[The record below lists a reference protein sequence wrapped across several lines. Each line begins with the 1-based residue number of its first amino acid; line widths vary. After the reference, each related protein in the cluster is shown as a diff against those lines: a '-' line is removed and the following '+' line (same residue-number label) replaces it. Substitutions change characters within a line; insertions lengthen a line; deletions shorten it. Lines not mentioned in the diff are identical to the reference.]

1 MTMNTRDAEQLIH
14 PTDPDYLEYLRD
26 ESRLSGEADSISFP
40 TEEHQVREIMTFLA
54 ERQIPVTVQ
63 SGRTGI
69 SGGAVPGSGH
79 IMNLSRMNRY
89 LGLRH
94 DAPNGRFLLRVQPGV
109 LLSELN
115 EAVAKKQFGC
125 QGWDAESLRALD
137 TFRASDPYFFPP
149 DPTETSA
156 AVGGMSASN
165 ASGARTFS
173 YGPTRSYIEALRLIL
188 TDGSTLPLRRGTQR
202 ASGLEFRLETE
213 QGRTLT
219 GTLPSYTM
227 PATKNTAGL
236 YSCPDME
243 LIDLAIGSEGT
254 LGIMTEI
261 EVILVA
267 VPAVISAVMGFFSE
281 LSGAIEFVRRV
292 RGDAED
298 SGDSRKPAAIEFF
311 DGNSLQLL
319 REQKQTNP
327 AFSEIPEVPQGT
339 AAAVYVEYHGDNR
352 EAVEES
358 IFGLAEILAECGGDE
373 EKTWLAEGSKELERL
388 KDFRHALPEAINLI
402 IDQRRM
408 DHPDLIKLGTDM
420 AVPDDHLSRILDI
433 YLRDLRASDLEYVLF
448 GHIGNNHIHVN
459 ILPRSPEEYQRG
471 RELYRS
477 WAEQVVDMEGS
488 VSAEHGI
495 GKIKTELLQRMY
507 GESGV
512 EQMRRVIAIFNPD
525 GRLNGGNIVGSQS
538 EFPRREEK
546 HV

>member
-1 MTMNTRDAEQLIH
+1 MNKQDAERLIH
-14 PTDPDYLEYLRD
+14 PIDPDYFEYLRD
-26 ESRLSGEADSISFP
+26 ESRLTGQADSISFP
-40 TEEHQVREIMTFLA
+40 TEEQQVREIMTFLA

-125 QGWDAESLRALD
+125 QGWDAESLGALE
-137 TFRASDPYFFPP
+137 TFRTSDPYFFPP

-165 ASGARTFS
+165 ASGARTFA
-173 YGPTRSYIEALRLIL
+173 YGPTRRYIEALRLVL
-188 TDGSTLPLRRGTQR
+188 SDGSTLQLRRGTQR

-213 QGRTLT
+213 QGRTLS

-267 VPAVISAVMGFFSE
+267 VPAAISAVMGFFSE
-281 LSGAIEFVRRV
+281 LTRAIEFVRRV
-292 RGDAED
+292 RGDGENIG
-298 SGDSRKPAAIEFF
+298 SCTKPAAIEFF

-319 REQKQTNP
+319 REQKQNNP
-327 AFSEIPEVPQGT
+327 AFSDIPEVPQGT
-339 AAAVYVEYHGDNR
+339 AAAVYVEYHGDSP

-373 EKTWLAEGSKELERL
+373 EETWLAEGSKELERL

-402 IDQRRM
+402 IDQRRK

-420 AVPDDHLSRILDI
+420 AVPDDHLLRILDI
-433 YLRDLRASDLEYVLF
+433 YLRDLRASHLEYALF

-512 EQMRRVIAIFNPD
+512 EQMRQVIAVFNQD
-525 GRLNGGNIVGSQS
+525 GRLNRGNIVGSQS

>member
-1 MTMNTRDAEQLIH
+1 MQDAEQLIH

-40 TEEHQVREIMTFLA
+40 TEEQQVRKIMMLLA
-54 ERQIPVTVQ
+54 ERQTPVTVQ

-94 DAPNGRFLLRVQPGV
+94 DAPSGRFLLRLQPGV
-109 LLSELN
+109 LLSQLN
-115 EAVAKKQFGC
+115 EAVAKKEFGC
-125 QGWDAESLRALD
+125 EGWDAESLKAFE
-137 TFRASDPYFFPP
+137 TFRDSGSYFFPP

-156 AVGGMSASN
+156 AIGGMSASN
-165 ASGARTFS
+165 ASGARSFS
-173 YGPTRSYIEALRLIL
+173 YGPTRRYIEALRLVL
-188 TDGSTLPLRRGTQR
+188 SDGSALQLRRGTQR

-213 QGRTLT
+213 QGQVLA

-236 YSCPDME
+236 YIHPDME

-261 EVILVA
+261 VVILIA
-267 VPAVISAVMGFFSE
+267 VPPAISAVMGFFSE
-281 LSGAIEFVRRV
+281 LTGAIEFVRRV
-292 RGDAED
+292 RGDGND
-298 SGDSRKPAAIEFF
+298 PRDFRKPAAIEFF

-327 AFSEIPEVPQGT
+327 AFSEIPEVPPGT
-339 AAAVYVEYHGDNR
+339 AAAVYVEYHGTSR

-358 IFGLAEILAECGGDE
+358 TFGLAEILTDCGGDE
-373 EKTWLAEGSKELERL
+373 EATWLAEGSKELERL
-388 KDFRHALPEAINLI
+388 KDFRHALPEAINLL
-402 IDQRRM
+402 IDQRRKN
-408 DHPDLIKLGTDM
+408 HPDLIKLGTDM
-420 AVPDDHLSRILDI
+420 AVPDDALERII
-433 YLRDLRASDLEYVLF
+433 EVYLRDLRGSNLQYVLF

-471 RELYRS
+471 RQLYRS
-477 WAEQVVDMEGS
+477 WAEQVVAMGGS

-495 GKIKTELLQRMY
+495 GKLKTELLQRMY
-507 GESGV
+507 GEKGV

-525 GRLNGGNIVGSQS
+525 GRLNTGNIVGIQS
-538 EFPRREEK
+538 EFPG
-546 HV
+546 